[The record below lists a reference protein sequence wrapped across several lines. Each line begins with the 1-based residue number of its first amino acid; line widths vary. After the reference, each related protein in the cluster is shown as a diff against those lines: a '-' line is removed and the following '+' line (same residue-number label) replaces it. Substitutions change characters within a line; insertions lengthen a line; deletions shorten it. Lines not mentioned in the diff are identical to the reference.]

1 MRTIEFDGKERIVR
15 DWLELTG
22 ADWKQLIDAL
32 GRLNNAELEEF
43 GEIVDELIRLL
54 APDHLTDSQ
63 EWSKEARIQFLLEAL
78 PDERPFTELLQPIR
92 GAVERVRH
100 KDFLDKVSAW
110 VGLKD

>member
-1 MRTIEFDGKERIVR
+1 MRTIEVEGKERIVR

-32 GRLNNAELEEF
+32 GRLTKADPEEF

-63 EWSKEARIQFLLEAL
+63 EWSKEARIQFLQEAL
-78 PDERPFTELLQPIR
+78 PDERPFAELLRPIR
-92 GAVERVRH
+92 RAVEHVRH
-100 KDFLDKVSAW
+100 KDFLDKLSAW
-110 VGLKD
+110 VELKN